1 MRYLIFLMLFFP
13 VQLGAQT
20 GVQPQVTAE
29 APTDPVTVGQPAIVR
44 IKVLVPTFMPSPPV
58 FPSLEQ
64 ENILVR
70 LPERASGPISETVD
84 GETWS
89 GVQRSYRLYPLQAG
103 PIEFGKQ
110 EVVVTFAD
118 PETNA
123 PTTVNIPLPE
133 MTLNAIV
140 PEGARDLDPLILATG
155 FTVDQQIDGSTEM
168 ENGGA
173 ITRRLTAKITGTT
186 PLLVPELIPDMQD
199 ALLSAYPKEPRFT
212 ESEDRGVLSGQRV
225 DEIVYLAQ
233 QGGQTQLQP
242 ITIRWYNLDTNQVEK
257 IDIDAVD
264 LTLAPPKWQPPDAD
278 TIFRLLALAA
288 GLTLVLWA
296 FVRFLG
302 PRVTSWKQARRDRYR
317 ISPDFAL
324 DALRKAL
331 QANDISM
338 SYSALEMW
346 KLRSDTPDKAIGLE
360 EQLARI
366 GAARYSSRT
375 GPKPEAWAAALSEL
389 KVMKQTEHRA
399 RNPLP
404 PLNP

>member
-13 VQLGAQT
+13 AQLGAQT

-64 ENILVR
+64 ENMLVR

-89 GVQRSYRLYPLQAG
+89 GVQRSYRLYPLLAG

-123 PTTVNIPLPE
+123 PTTVNVPLPE
-133 MTLNAIV
+133 MTLNAVV

-173 ITRRLTAKITGTT
+173 ITRRLTAKIVGTT
-186 PLLVPELIPDMQD
+186 PLLVPELIPGIQD
-199 ALLSAYPKEPRFT
+199 PLLSAYPKEPRFT

-242 ITIRWYNLDTNQVEK
+242 ITIRWYNLDTNKVEK
-257 IDIDAVD
+257 INIDAVD
-264 LTLAPPKWQPPDAD
+264 LTLAPPKWRPPDAD
-278 TIFRLLALAA
+278 TIFSLLALAA

-296 FVRFLG
+296 FVRFLV
-302 PRVTSWKQARRDRYR
+302 PRVTSWKQVRRNRYR

-324 DALRKAL
+324 DALREAL

-389 KVMKQTEHRA
+389 KVMNQAEHRA